1 MANDVVIL
9 GFGPAAASAVEAL
22 RSQGCDAN
30 VDIITAGPAFCE
42 SPVLT
47 RITPLES

>member
-30 VDIITAGPAFCE
+30 VDI
-42 SPVLT
+42 
-47 RITPLES
+47 TPQVPPFAKVPS